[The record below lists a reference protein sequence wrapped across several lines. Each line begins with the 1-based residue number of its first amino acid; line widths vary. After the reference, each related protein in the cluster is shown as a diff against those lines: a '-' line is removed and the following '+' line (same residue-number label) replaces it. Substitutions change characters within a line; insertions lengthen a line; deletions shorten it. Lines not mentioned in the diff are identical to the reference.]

1 VGDDNKSP
9 EQETFDE
16 RLNRAQMKARGPE
29 APDEPDTA
37 SRVAFKMG
45 VDLVAGTGVGL
56 FMGYWIDKWFDTAP
70 VFLIVLL
77 ILGFVTGLRNV
88 IVEAMR
94 IQKASEEADLAARP
108 NADKDAEQI
117 D

>member
-1 VGDDNKSP
+1 MGEDKKYPSH
-9 EQETFDE
+9 ETFDE
-16 RLNRAQMKARGPE
+16 RLNRAQLKAKGPE
-29 APDEPDTA
+29 APDDPDTA

-45 VDLVAGTGVGL
+45 VDLVAGTGVGV

-88 IVEAMR
+88 VVEAMR
-94 IQKASEEADLAARP
+94 IQKASEDAELAARD
-108 NADKDAEQI
+108 AAKDVDEQE

>member
-1 VGDDNKSP
+1 VGNDNKSP
-9 EQETFDE
+9 EQEAFDE
-16 RLNRAQMKARGPE
+16 RLNRAQLKAKPVE
-29 APDEPDTA
+29 PDDPDTA

-45 VDLVAGTGVGL
+45 IDLVAGTGVGL

-88 IVEAMR
+88 VVEAMR
-94 IQKASEEADLAARP
+94 IQKASEDADLTAHDTAA
-108 NADKDAEQI
+108 NADEQKD
-117 D
+117 